1 MPPLCVLSA
10 ATKLIMID
18 SGALIRK
25 RRTRERRFL
34 LLCAAAAAAALLA
47 LAGLLASVAWQG
59 WRGFMSAS
67 VQLQVQFPADVAI
80 ADALDYRGQLKKALA
95 KKFKDAPRS
104 DKRKLIRMLSF
115 AAALRLR
122 DMAKQNPQLA
132 GTTQQIWLPASAR
145 AEGFLKDSPDV
156 DVGILKTYLQ
166 QLKDDGDTRLEW
178 NSALW
183 KNADSR
189 DPESAGLLGA
199 IIGSALTLLITFAL
213 SFPLGILT
221 ALYLEFF
228 ARRGKWFSLIEVN
241 INNLAA
247 VPSVIFGVL
256 GLAVFINWFGM
267 PRSSPLVGG
276 LVLSLMTLPTIV
288 IASRAALQAPP
299 AALMA
304 AALSLGAT
312 KMQAVFHHILPAAMP
327 GILTGA
333 IIGMAQALGET
344 APLLII
350 GMVAFVSDAPSG
362 FLDAATALPVQIFLW
377 ADSPEAGFAERT
389 ATAIIVLLFFLAL
402 MNAAAIILRQRLQV
416 RW

>member
-1 MPPLCVLSA
+1 
-10 ATKLIMID
+10 MINND
-18 SGALIRK
+18 AKNAALIRK
-25 RRTRERRFL
+25 RRAKEKRFL
-34 LLCAAAAAAALLA
+34 ILCAAAAAVALLS
-47 LAGLLASVAWQG
+47 LAGLLASVAFQG
-59 WRGFMSAS
+59 WRGFVSAD
-67 VQLQVQFPADVAI
+67 VRLQVAFPADI
-80 ADALDYRGQLKKALA
+80 ESADALVYRRQIKKALSA
-95 KKFKDAPRS
+95 KFADAPSGER
-104 DKRKLIRMLSF
+104 RRLIKMISF
-115 AAALRLR
+115 AAAVQLR
-122 DMAKQNPQLA
+122 DIANNNPELA
-132 GTTQQIWLPASAR
+132 GTTMEVWLAASAR
-145 AEGFLKDSPDV
+145 AEGFLKGAKDADA
-156 DVGILKTYLQ
+156 GILTSYLQ
-166 QLKDDGDTRLEW
+166 KLQDDGDTRLRF
-178 NSALW
+178 NTSLFV
-183 KNADSR
+183 NADSR

-199 IIGSALTLLITFAL
+199 IAGSALTLIITFAL
-213 SFPLGILT
+213 SFPLGVLT
-221 ALYLEFF
+221 AVYLEFF
-228 ARRGKWFSLIEVN
+228 ARRGRWFSLVEVN

-256 GLAVFINWFGM
+256 GLALFINWFGM

-312 KMQAVFHHILPAAMP
+312 RMQAVFHHILPAAMP

-402 MNAAAIILRQRLQV
+402 MNAAAIILRQKLQV